1 MHEQV
6 WSISSSCITAFW
18 YLSSEIANDII
29 IYNGESMEEK
39 KADKDFSL

>member
-1 MHEQV
+1 MFLLSMKLQCMSKSGVFQV
-6 WSISSSCITAFW
+6 HASQP
-18 YLSSEIANDII
+18 NDII